1 MRDLH
6 ETNGTPAMLTPPLS
20 GLRAC
25 GRAPRRAQEGLVLFI
40 ALIVLVAMTLA
51 GVALMRA
58 VDTGLVVAGNMAF
71 KQSAIMVADRGTQEA
86 VGWLVNNSAG
96 PTLQSTNTGQG
107 YFSSRPV
114 IEPNWFD
121 PASWSQS
128 VAVNG
133 GAPDAS
139 GNVVRYVI
147 HRMCT
152 QPDTPYNGSVA
163 GVANECGLYYAA
175 GAAASGGSMSVGA
188 PQFVGTPQIYY
199 RITTRVEGPRDTVSV
214 IQTSVLVGI

>member
-1 MRDLH
+1 MLKPRIANRPA
-6 ETNGTPAMLTPPLS
+6 TGRGT
-20 GLRAC
+20 
-25 GRAPRRAQEGLVLFI
+25 RRRQEGLVLFI
-40 ALIVLVAMTLA
+40 ALIVLVAMSLA
-51 GVALMRA
+51 GVALMRS

-86 VGWLVNNSAG
+86 VKWLQDNSGGA
-96 PTLQSTNTGQG
+96 TLQNTNVSMG
-107 YFSSRPV
+107 YSSSRPV
-114 IEPNWFD
+114 AEPNWFAPD
-121 PASWSQS
+121 SWSQS

-152 QPDTPYNGSVA
+152 QPDTAYNGSNGIVQ
-163 GVANECGLYYAA
+163 NECALFYALS
-175 GAAASGGSMSVGA
+175 AAAAGGSMSVGA
-188 PQFVGTPQIYY
+188 PQFIGTPQIYY

-214 IQTSVLVGI
+214 IQTSVLAGS

>member
-1 MRDLH
+1 
-6 ETNGTPAMLTPPLS
+6 MLTNRFSRHRL
-20 GLRAC
+20 C

-51 GVALMRA
+51 GVSLMRA

-86 VGWLVNNSAG
+86 VRWLQTNSSGA
-96 PTLQSTNTGQG
+96 TLQTTNTGQG

-114 IEPNWFD
+114 VEPNWFD
-121 PASWSQS
+121 AASWAQS

-139 GNVVRYVI
+139 GNVVRYQI

-152 QPDTPYNGSVA
+152 QPDTAYNGSNA
-163 GVANECGLYYAA
+163 GVANECALYFAT
-175 GAAASGGSMSVGA
+175 GSAASGGSMAVGA
-188 PQFVGTPQIYY
+188 PQFIGTPQLYY
-199 RITTRVEGPRDTVSV
+199 RVTTRVEGPRDTVSV
-214 IQTSVLVGI
+214 IQTSVLVSI